1 MPDSPTLLPSQAPLA
16 YGVFDQVEVEDRPA
30 GEVYADHLDL
40 MELADKAGF
49 YCYHFSEHHGSPLS
63 LTTSPGIL
71 MAAAS
76 QRTSRIRL
84 GALVFGLPYHDPF
97 RLANEI
103 SMLDQ
108 LTGGRLE
115 LGTGRGVSALEAT
128 YFGVHDIDHS
138 REVYQEDLRI
148 MLQMFTSDELSFAG
162 KHHSYEEIP
171 LWFHPAQRP
180 YPPLWFPS
188 SNEASIPFTAGHG
201 LNTVMNNNFDKPRVK
216 ALVDLY
222 DETWAAHKADPD
234 RMNGHVA
241 MPKVGLSMKVV
252 VGATDAEAE
261 THARKAYDVW
271 LDHVNYLSRRFGVP
285 GLIQRNTY
293 DDQVA
298 DGTMLAGSP
307 ESVRQQMA
315 DLITTTG
322 ITYPL
327 CSFAF
332 GAMPNAVAKESM
344 RLFAD
349 EIMPKLASLKTA

>member
-1 MPDSPTLLPSQAPLA
+1 MADLLPSQAPLS
-16 YGVFDQVEVEDRPA
+16 YGVFDQVEYEERPA
-30 GEVYADHLDL
+30 SEVYADHLNL
-40 MELADKAGF
+40 IELADKSGF

-63 LTTSPGIL
+63 LTTSPGL
-71 MAAAS
+71 MMAAAS

-97 RLANEI
+97 RLANEV

-108 LTGGRLE
+108 LTGGRIE
-115 LGTGRGVSALEAT
+115 LGTGRGVSALEAS
-128 YFGVHDIDHS
+128 YFGIHDIDHS
-138 REVYQEDLRI
+138 RGVYQEDLRI
-148 MLQMFTSDELSFAG
+148 MLQAFTSDELTFKG
-162 KHHSYEEIP
+162 EYHSYDSIP

-188 SNEASIPFTAGHG
+188 SNEASIPFTAGQG
-201 LNTVMNNNFDKPRVK
+201 LNTVMNNNFDKPRLRS
-216 ALVDLY
+216 LVQLY
-222 DETWAAHKADPD
+222 DELWSEHRSDAD

-252 VGATDAEAE
+252 VAATDAEAE
-261 THARKAYDVW
+261 RIARAAYDVW
-271 LDHVNYLSRRFGVP
+271 LYHVTYLAKRFGVP
-285 GLIQRNTY
+285 GLIQRNSY

-307 ESVRQQMA
+307 ESVRQQLG
-315 DLITTTG
+315 DLITATG

-332 GAMPNAVAKESM
+332 GAMPNDAAMESM
-344 RLFAD
+344 RLFS
-349 EIMPKLASLKTA
+349 EQIIPKLASLK

>member
-1 MPDSPTLLPSQAPLA
+1 MPELLPSQAPLS
-16 YGVFDQVEVEDRPA
+16 YGVFDQVEYEERPA
-30 GEVYADHLDL
+30 SEVYADHLNL
-40 MELADKAGF
+40 IELADKSGF

-63 LTTSPGIL
+63 LTTSPGL
-71 MAAAS
+71 MMAAAS

-97 RLANEI
+97 RLANEV

-108 LTGGRLE
+108 LTGGRIE

-128 YFGVHDIDHS
+128 YFGIHDIDHS
-138 REVYQEDLRI
+138 RGVYQEDLRI
-148 MLQMFTSDELSFAG
+148 MLQAFTSDELTFKG
-162 KHHSYEEIP
+162 EYHSYDTIP

-201 LNTVMNNNFDKPRVK
+201 LNTVMNNNFDKPRLRS
-216 ALVDLY
+216 LVQLY
-222 DETWAAHKADPD
+222 DELWSEHLSDPD

-252 VGATDAEAE
+252 VAATDAEAE
-261 THARKAYDVW
+261 RIARAAYDVW
-271 LDHVNYLSRRFGVP
+271 LYHVTYLSKRFGVP
-285 GLIQRNTY
+285 GLIQRNSY

-307 ESVRQQMA
+307 ETVRQQLG
-315 DLITTTG
+315 DLISATG

-332 GAMPNAVAKESM
+332 GAMPNDAAMESM
-344 RLFAD
+344 RLFS
-349 EIMPKLASLKTA
+349 EQVMPKLASLK